1 MAGPALNILLV
12 EDNPADAASIELML
26 SEIELQQ
33 QQRYRL
39 KTADSISAGI
49 RHLDEGSFD
58 VVLLD
63 FELPDSSGF
72 DTLQRIQRSTPEVP
86 IVALTGHS
94 DEEFAARAI
103 SLGVQDYL
111 VKGRIVSDLLYRAM
125 LYAIERKKSEQL
137 LKNSEERFRAFFEL
151 TGVGAFQADPSA
163 GSFILVNNSSCQ
175 ILGYSRDEFLSLSFK
190 DIIHPDDL
198 PDHLNEFGK
207 LVAGEQSQYD
217 TEKRF
222 IHKNGRIV
230 WVHLSLTM
238 LRDQKGAPLRAIG
251 VMQDITG
258 RKSAEEEIR
267 HIADHDALT
276 GLPNRRLFIELT
288 KLEMAQ
294 ARRNRKKIAFLFLDL
309 DRFKEVNDTLGHGA
323 GDEMLME
330 VAYRIREGL
339 RKSDTVARV
348 GGDEFNIILPDIS
361 RAEDGAEIAA
371 KIVASFQAPFFIM
384 GNELRMTA
392 SVGISVYPDD
402 GEDMETLFRYAD
414 IAMYYAKKEGRNAYQ
429 FYNPAI
435 NTRSIERM
443 RMEGWLRHCIERNE
457 LSVHYQPQL
466 DIRTG
471 KITSAESLVR
481 WSHPVLG
488 MLQPVSF
495 VPLAEETGL
504 ITSIDL
510 WVMNEVC
517 KQVRTWLAGGLPSF
531 FVTVNL
537 SARLFQD
544 PELVFKISKILEET
558 GFRADCLGLEITES
572 MAMGNIEKTAVQL
585 SKLTEMGMSI
595 SIDDF
600 GTGYSSLN
608 YLKRLP
614 IGRLKIDR
622 SFVKDIRND
631 PDDRAIID
639 AVTAMA
645 HSLRMKVIAEGVET
659 EEQLEFLRASGC
671 DEIQGYLV
679 SRPLPAEDFGKL
691 FAPGKFSV
699 CPRVG

>member
-1 MAGPALNILLV
+1 MAGPPLKILLV
-12 EDNPADAASIELML
+12 EDNPADAVSIEFLL
-26 SEIELQQ
+26 GEIERQQ

-39 KTADSISAGI
+39 KTADSISSGLKA
-49 RHLDEGSFD
+49 LDSETFD

-72 DTLQRIQRSTPEVP
+72 DTPRRVQERAPEVP

-103 SLGVQDYL
+103 SMGVQDYL
-111 VKGRIVSDLLYRAM
+111 IKGRIVSDLLYRAV
-125 LYAIERKKSEQL
+125 LYAIERKKSQQL

-151 TGVGAFQADPSA
+151 TGVGAFQADPSGRFVLVN
-163 GSFILVNNSSCQ
+163 GSFCNIM
-175 ILGYSRDEFLSLSFK
+175 GYDRDDLLSLSFG
-190 DIIHPDDL
+190 DLTHPDDL
-198 PDHLNEFGK
+198 PGHLKEFELLLNG
-207 LVAGEQSQYD
+207 GQSQYD

-222 IHKNGRIV
+222 VHKDGRTV
-230 WVHLSLTM
+230 WVHLSMTL
-238 LRDQKGAPLRAIG
+238 LRDAKGRPLRAMGI
-251 VMQDITG
+251 VQDITG
-258 RKSAEEEIR
+258 KKSAEEEIK

-288 KLEMAQ
+288 RLEVAQ

-309 DRFKEVNDTLGHGA
+309 DRFKNVNDTLGHGA

-330 VAYRIREGL
+330 VAYRIRRNL

-348 GGDEFNIILPDIS
+348 GGDEFNIILPDIA
-361 RAEDGAEIAA
+361 RGEDGSEIAS
-371 KIVASFQAPFFIM
+371 KLVASFQAPFFIA
-384 GNELRMTA
+384 GHELRMTA
-392 SVGISVYPDD
+392 SIGISVYPDD
-402 GEDMETLFRYAD
+402 DEDMDTLFRYAD
-414 IAMYYAKKEGRNAYQ
+414 IAMYYAKKQGRNAFQ

-443 RMEGWLRHCIERNE
+443 QMEGWLRRCVERDE

-466 DIRTG
+466 EIKTG
-471 KITSAESLVR
+471 KIISAESLVR
-481 WSHPVLG
+481 WNHPERGL
-488 MLQPVSF
+488 LQPKSF

-504 ITSIDL
+504 IAAIDL
-510 WVMNEVC
+510 WVLNAVC
-517 KQVRTWLAGGLPSF
+517 RQVRTWLDAGFPPFSI
-531 FVTVNL
+531 TVNL

-544 PELVFKISKILEET
+544 PELVVKISKILKDT
-558 GFRADCLGLEITES
+558 AFPADCLGLEITES
-572 MAMGNIEKTAVQL
+572 VAMSNIEYTAEQL
-585 SKLTEMGMSI
+585 GKLAEMGMHI
-595 SIDDF
+595 LIDDF

-622 SFVKDIRND
+622 TFIEDIRTD
-631 PDDRAIID
+631 PDDRAIIN

-645 HSLRMKVIAEGVET
+645 HNLRMKVIAEGVET
-659 EEQLEFLRASGC
+659 EDQLEFLRGAGC

-679 SRPLPAEDFGKL
+679 SKPLPAEEFSKL
-691 FAPGKFSV
+691 IASGKFSA
-699 CPRVG
+699 CPKVG